1 MGQETRYFDGYGPKL
16 QIETGNPDMGVPG
29 RAAFSLMSTT
39 DSDVKFVLAHNENGL
54 TKYYSEGV
62 VQFEAGVH
70 PTVNSNAE
78 PTFAFIS
85 HAGDFTVN
93 ADKGS
98 VRISGKQIVLDAS
111 REIVLQSARIR
122 LGYED
127 GDKTKDIKL
136 LAQNVD
142 IKTKKGPLADAL
154 QTSSFIKSFDG
165 TLIKDLAQA
174 ASDSPVSVALSSI
187 GVG

>member
-16 QIETGNPDMGVPG
+16 QIETGNPVMGLPG
-29 RAAFSLMSTT
+29 RSAFSIMSTT
-39 DSDVKFVLAHNENGL
+39 DSDVKFVQAHTESGI
-54 TKYYSEGV
+54 TKFYSEGV
-62 VQFEAGVH
+62 MQFEAGSH
-70 PTVNSNAE
+70 PTIPSDTEA
-78 PTFAFIS
+78 FAFIS

-154 QTSSFIKSFDG
+154 QTSSFIKSFKG
-165 TLIKDLAQA
+165 TLVEDIAQA
-174 ASDSPVSVALSSI
+174 ASDSPVASALSSF
-187 GVG
+187 GLV

>member
-29 RAAFSLMSTT
+29 RASFSLMSTT
-39 DSDVKFVLAHNENGL
+39 DSDVKFVQAHTESGI
-54 TKYYSEGV
+54 TKFYSEGV
-62 VQFEAGVH
+62 MQFEAAAH
-70 PTVNSNAE
+70 PTISSDTEA
-78 PTFAFIS
+78 FAFIAHDGNFS
-85 HAGDFTVN
+85 VAADAGMV
-93 ADKGS
+93 K
-98 VRISGKQIVLDAS
+98 ISGKVIVLDAS

-154 QTSSFIKSFDG
+154 QTSSFIKSFDE

-187 GVG
+187 RVG

>member
-1 MGQETRYFDGYGPKL
+1 MAGETQRKIFGPKL
-16 QIETGNPDMGVPG
+16 ILETGNQLMGMSG
-29 RAAFSLMSTT
+29 KTSFCMQSTT
-39 DSDVKFVLAHNENGL
+39 NEGIRFVQAHTESGL
-54 TKYYSEGV
+54 TKFYSEGV
-62 VQFEAGVH
+62 MQFEANAH
-70 PTVNSNAE
+70 PTMPSNTE
-78 PTFAFIS
+78 AFSFIAHDGNFS
-85 HAGDFTVN
+85 VAADAGMV
-93 ADKGS
+93 K
-98 VRISGKQIVLDAS
+98 ISGKVIVLDAS

-154 QTSSFIKSFDG
+154 QTSSFIKSFDE

-187 GVG
+187 RVG